1 MEKLEKLLERC
12 EKELERLDKVEVD
25 ITATG
30 ALEAQM
36 LTLEEVIE
44 WIKEEIDN

>member
-12 EKELERLDKVEVD
+12 EKELERLEEVEVD
-25 ITATG
+25 ITAHG
-30 ALEAQM
+30 GLEAQI